1 MSQIDIINYRRYA
14 ADCLDLAQRVSSDA
28 DRLSLLEMAARW
40 YDLAA
45 KMEKQ
50 PTDDP
55 GDESLSS
62 RLAIS
67 SGLRVT

>member
-14 ADCLDLAQRVSSDA
+14 ADCLDLAQRVLSQA

-40 YDLAA
+40 HNLAA
-45 KMEKQ
+45 KRDKE
-50 PTDDP
+50 PTDDS

-62 RLAIS
+62 RLAIL